1 MIGHYPLACA
11 PHLNA
16 IADFLAWILYY
27 EGISL
32 VIHYLDDFLIFEPPE
47 NDSATRTR
55 AMVES
60 IFSYVGAP
68 LAHHKSEGP
77 ATTLSFLGIQIDTIH
92 FQLSLPADK
101 VQRLQ
106 ALLRQW
112 GTRRACTRKDL
123 ESLTGHLSHAATVIK
138 PGRIFLRSLF
148 P

>member
-1 MIGHYPLACA
+1 
-11 PHLNA
+11 
-16 IADFLAWILYY
+16 
-27 EGISL
+27 
-32 VIHYLDDFLIFEPPE
+32 
-47 NDSATRTR
+47 
-55 AMVES
+55 MVES

-101 VQRLQ
+101 VQWLQ